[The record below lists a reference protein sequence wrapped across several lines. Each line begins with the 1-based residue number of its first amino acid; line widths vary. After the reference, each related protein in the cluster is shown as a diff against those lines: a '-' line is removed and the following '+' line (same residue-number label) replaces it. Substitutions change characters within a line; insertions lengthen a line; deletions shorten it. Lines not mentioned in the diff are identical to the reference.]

1 MSDKIQVTAQEINGI
16 NFYVSADG
24 QESGMSQTG
33 LSKLCGV
40 SQRDLGRLLKLVN
53 KGGLESTTKI
63 PERLIPHSK
72 TAVTPRHTSFGVSN
86 FVPSKFC
93 SDIIKYYA
101 FDLKSEIALYSC
113 EKFMDIGIDA
123 WIKKVVG
130 FSEDSKSLALLES
143 INSTMGK
150 LMVKV
155 EHLEEIEARTE
166 GYRRATVT
174 LPLLERWMNALSDE
188 AAAKILEPAEEL
200 YTVKEALDKMFPGL
214 ILDKT
219 SMKKLALKVG
229 QTITALSDR
238 PNLKKKTKNSRGY
251 DMSVNAYSE
260 VQLPLIRLCYLSIIS
275 EM

>member
-1 MSDKIQVTAQEINGI
+1 MSDKIQVVAQETNGI
-16 NFYVSADG
+16 NFYVSTDG
-24 QESGMSQTG
+24 KESGMSQRG
-33 LSKLCGV
+33 LSKLCGIN
-40 SQRDLGRLLKLVN
+40 QRSISRLLKLV
-53 KGGLESTTKI
+53 GQGEQEDVSKI

-72 TAVTPRHTSFGVSN
+72 TAVTLEHTSHAVAN
-86 FVPSKFC
+86 FIPSRFC

-101 FDLKSEIALYSC
+101 FDLKNEVALYSC
-113 EKFMDIGIDA
+113 EKFMDVGLDV
-123 WIKKVVG
+123 WIKQVVG

-155 EHLEEIEARTE
+155 ERLEEIEVRTE
-166 GYRRATVT
+166 GYRRATIT

-238 PNLKKKTKNSRGY
+238 PNLKKKTLNGKGY
-251 DMSVNAYSE
+251 FMEVNAYSE

>member
-1 MSDKIQVTAQEINGI
+1 MSDKIQVTSQETNGI

-24 QESGMSQTG
+24 KESGMSKKG
-33 LSKLCGV
+33 LSNLSGV
-40 SQRDLGRLLKLVN
+40 SHQTIGRLIKLVAE
-53 KGGLESTTKI
+53 GLPENMDKI

-72 TAVTPRHTSFGVSN
+72 TAVTRCQSSVASADIIPSN
-86 FVPSKFC
+86 FC

-101 FDLKSEIALYSC
+101 FDLKNEVALYSC
-113 EKFMDIGIDA
+113 EKFMDMGVDN

-130 FSEDSKSLALLES
+130 FSESIESSPLLNALNE
-143 INSTMGK
+143 NMGK
-150 LMVKV
+150 LRV
-155 EHLEEIEARTE
+155 EMQDLKEIATRTE
-166 GYRRATVT
+166 GYRRATVS
-174 LPLLERWMNALSDE
+174 LPLLEKWMDSLSDE
-188 AAAKILEPAEEL
+188 AAAKILEPAQQL
-200 YTVKEALDKMFPGL
+200 YTVKEAIDKMFPGL

-229 QTITALSDR
+229 QTINALSDR

-251 DMSVNAYSE
+251 DMEVNGYSE